1 MTDQTLRNASAP
13 SNGHAVVVGAGIAG
27 LVAAQALASTFA
39 RITVIDRDTLPA
51 EPGPRR
57 GVPQSRQVH
66 GLLGGGASALEE
78 LFPGFQDELVA
89 AGGAL
94 GDGQVDHHWF
104 LDGFRLRTAPSDIPG
119 YGASRP
125 LIESVLRN
133 RVAALPGVRITDDI
147 EVVGLAADGPDR
159 VAGVR
164 VTERRADAQETVLS
178 ADLVVDASGR
188 GSRAGVWLSGM
199 GHPQPEESTVRID
212 LVYVTRHYTKRPEL
226 LGGRRLGVSVVPSP
240 ALPRMGVVMPE
251 EGDRYALL
259 LAGMFGEEPPTD
271 DAGMLEYARS
281 LASPE
286 VAAVIESATP
296 LDEPA
301 RMRFPAGVRK
311 HYEKLKHHP
320 EGFVVMG
327 DALCSFNPAY
337 GQGMTVAAMEG
348 VLLRRLL
355 SEGTAQL
362 PGRFFRAAAKL
373 VDTPWALATGGD
385 LRFPQ
390 VEGKRPPGDKLIN
403 KYLER
408 YRAAA
413 SVDPGLAATFLRVAN
428 LIEPPG
434 RLLHPA
440 HVLRVLRY
448 APKATQAAQAAHT
461 ARHDPAPAHKAE

>member
-1 MTDQTLRNASAP
+1 MNDQSAGGAFAP
-13 SNGHAVVVGAGIAG
+13 SHGHAVVIGAGIAG
-27 LVAAQALASTFA
+27 LVAARAVADSFA
-39 RITVIDRDTLPA
+39 RVTVIDRDALPA

-57 GVPQSRQVH
+57 GVPQSKQVH

-78 LFPGFQDELVA
+78 LFSGFQDELVA

-94 GDGQVDHHWF
+94 GDGQVDHHWY

-125 LIESVLRN
+125 LIEGVLRS
-133 RVAALPGVRITDDI
+133 RVAGLPGVKITDGV
-147 EVVGLAADGPDR
+147 EMAGLEMTEPGR
-159 VAGVR
+159 VSGVR
-164 VTERRADAQETVLS
+164 VTERRAGAEETVLA

-188 GSRAGVWLSGM
+188 ASRAGMSLKSM
-199 GHPQPEESTVRID
+199 GYPEPPESTVRID
-212 LVYVTRHYTKRPEL
+212 LVYVTRHYAKRPEL
-226 LGGRRLGVSVVPSP
+226 LGGRRLGLSVVPSP

-251 EGDRYALL
+251 ENNRYALL

-271 DAGMLEYARS
+271 DVGMLEYAQS

-301 RMRFPAGVRK
+301 KMRFPASVRK
-311 HYEKLKHHP
+311 HYEKLDRHP
-320 EGFVVMG
+320 EGLVVVG

-355 SEGTAQL
+355 AEGHDRL
-362 PGRFFRAAAKL
+362 PDRFFRAAAKL
-373 VDTPWALATGGD
+373 VDAPWALATGGD

-390 VEGKRPPGDKLIN
+390 VEGKRAPGDKLVN
-403 KYLER
+403 RYLER

-413 SVDPGLAATFLRVAN
+413 SVDPVLAATFLRVAN

-434 RLLHPA
+434 RLLRPA
-440 HVLRVLRY
+440 NVLRVLRH
-448 APKATQAAQAAHT
+448 APKATKGA
-461 ARHDPAPAHKAE
+461 

>member
-1 MTDQTLRNASAP
+1 MSPGKVCVVTDQAERGASTP
-13 SNGHAVVVGAGIAG
+13 SNGHAVIIGAGVAG
-27 LVAAQALASTFA
+27 LVAARAVADAFA
-39 RITVIDRDTLPA
+39 RVTVIDRDTLPA
-51 EPGPRR
+51 GPAPRR

-78 LFPGFQDELVA
+78 LFPGFQDELVT
-89 AGGAL
+89 AGGSL
-94 GDGQVDHHWF
+94 GDGQVDHHWY
-104 LDGFRLRTAPSDIPG
+104 LDGYRLRPAPSDLPG

-125 LIESVLRN
+125 LIEGVLRN
-133 RVAALPGVRITDDI
+133 RVAALPGVKITDGI
-147 EVVGLAADGPDR
+147 EVTGLDVTGPNQ
-159 VAGVR
+159 VSGVR
-164 VTERRADAQETVLS
+164 ITERRADAKETVLT

-188 GSRAGVWLSGM
+188 GSRAGASLKSM
-199 GHPQPEESTVRID
+199 GYPDPPESTVRID
-212 LVYVTRHYTKRPEL
+212 LVYVTRHYARRPEL

-240 ALPRMGVVMPE
+240 ALPRMGVVLPE
-251 EGDRYALL
+251 EGNRYALL

-271 DAGMLEYARS
+271 DAGMLEFARS

-296 LDEPA
+296 LDDPVK
-301 RMRFPAGVRK
+301 MRFPASVRK
-311 HYEKLKHHP
+311 HYEKLEHHP
-320 EGFVVMG
+320 QGLVVMG

-355 SEGTAQL
+355 ADGHAQL

-413 SVDPGLAATFLRVAN
+413 SVDPALAATFLRVAN
-428 LIEPPG
+428 LLEPPA

-440 HVLRVLRY
+440 NVLRVLRY
-448 APKATQAAQAAHT
+448 APKATK
-461 ARHDPAPAHKAE
+461 PAPQR